1 MPTQGRLFFSTL
13 LVSPLNNFLTRLKSF
28 SHFMMCIVFLIF
40 YVDII
45 EVFGF

>member
-1 MPTQGRLFFSTL
+1 MTTQGRLFLALYWLAL
-13 LVSPLNNFLTRLKSF
+13 LIIFFTRLKSF